1 MQKFRLSIAHT
12 SQLDSYGA
20 KENTNTTKSIRFHP
34 VSLSWYLIDSIWLC
48 NTIHE
53 FQGKEAQIQEY
64 SGRVFVSSF
73 QELHVG
79 ENDIPLRIFV
89 TEILPLIIFS
99 FTIHVKRWT

>member
-1 MQKFRLSIAHT
+1 M
-12 SQLDSYGA
+12 DSYDA

-53 FQGKEAQIQEY
+53 FQGKGAQIQEY

-79 ENDIPLRIFV
+79 ENDIPLLQYAPLQNYSINMN
-89 TEILPLIIFS
+89 IAMLPY
-99 FTIHVKRWT
+99 